1 MNGKRRL
8 FVSLILVSLIMLTG
22 CWDYR
27 DIEETSSNIGMAL
40 DLGDTETGEV
50 RIEGEKPVI
59 NATLQIMEPNQS
71 SGGEGIIDYQNTTIT
86 GNTLGKM
93 AVEVALFNR
102 GPLIGQHL
110 KITLI
115 GEELAKRMNFRNM
128 LGYLFRGPYVR
139 LSSTILCTKGKAG
152 KFLEGE
158 EKGQG
163 NELPAFKI
171 LSIADNTK
179 YSLRILEPVTYGR
192 AGRFLASNQSFL
204 LPCIAKKNDEIVL
217 EDAAVISGRNKKMIG
232 YMNSE
237 DIAGVN
243 WITGKK
249 GGGVLNVYNEDQSKS
264 IFTVRILNMSSKIK
278 PRVEG
283 DKISFDVH
291 VKTEGYLTED
301 WIEEDDATDP
311 KFLERLEQKAEEKIV
326 HQMRS
331 ALYKMQKIYQADVAG
346 FGDALRIHDNK
357 LWHRIKNEWEE
368 KWFADVPI
376 RIKVDLNLRDYG
388 VKTKDE

>member
-22 CWDYR
+22 CWDYQ
-27 DIEETSSNIGMAL
+27 DIEETSANIGLAL

-59 NATLQIMEPNQS
+59 NATLQIMDPKQPS
-71 SGGEGIIDYQNTTIT
+71 SGEGTIDYENTTIT

-128 LGYLFRGPYVR
+128 LGYLFRGQYVR

-152 KFLEGE
+152 EFLESE
-158 EKGQG
+158 EKSKG
-163 NELPAFKI
+163 NELPALKI

-232 YMNSE
+232 FMNSE

-249 GGGVLNVYNEDQSKS
+249 GGGVLNVYDEDQA
-264 IFTVRILNMSSKIK
+264 IFAVRIFNMSSKIK
-278 PRVEG
+278 PRVDG

-291 VKTEGYLTED
+291 VKTGGYLTED
-301 WIEEDDATDP
+301 WIEEEDATDP
-311 KFLERLEQKAEEKIV
+311 KYLERLEQKAEEKIV

-357 LWHRIKNEWEE
+357 LWQRIKNEWEV

-388 VKTKDE
+388 VKAKDE